1 MPSSLRT
8 CLASPP
14 VTWASR
20 PKRRVRTLDFFSRMW
35 ERKALRRMI
44 LPVPVILKRLAAPR
58 SVFILGIG
66 SLLRLLLGFGGGC
79 CGCGRR
85 RGFGCFGGGRRIACR
100 AGRAVRR
107 GGTGFGGLGLVRP
120 GGRLGPLVRS
130 EDHDHVAPVEL
141 RSRLHL
147 G

>member
-20 PKRRVRTLDFFSRMW
+20 PRRRVRTLDFFSRMW

-58 SVFILGIG
+58 SVFILGLG
-66 SLLRLLLGFGGGC
+66 SLLRLRLRVGGGC
-79 CGCGRR
+79 FGCGCCGGCCCRCVVVACRR
-85 RGFGCFGGGRRIACR
+85 R
-100 AGRAVRR
+100 RAVGR
-107 GGTGFGGLGLVRP
+107 GCVGFARLGP
-120 GGRLGPLVRS
+120 IGPCGRLGPLVRS
-130 EDHDHVAPVEL
+130 EDHDHV
-141 RSRLHL
+141 
-147 G
+147 